1 MIGQYL
7 SSVSRAHYRTQ
18 SRRRRHGNR
27 DKSQHSD
34 FIHLWTRFCMV
45 CFLGEANDAG
55 YGLLEQFDFVKDG
68 MDYFPVF
75 SAK

>member
-1 MIGQYL
+1 
-7 SSVSRAHYRTQ
+7 
-18 SRRRRHGNR
+18 
-27 DKSQHSD
+27 
-34 FIHLWTRFCMV
+34 MV

-55 YGLLEQFDFVKDG
+55 YGLLEQFDFVKDK